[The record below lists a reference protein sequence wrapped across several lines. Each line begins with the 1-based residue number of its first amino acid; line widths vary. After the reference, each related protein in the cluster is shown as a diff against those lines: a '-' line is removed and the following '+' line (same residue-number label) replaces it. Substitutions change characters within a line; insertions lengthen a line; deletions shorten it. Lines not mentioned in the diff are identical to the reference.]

1 MSNPIALHSK
11 PLSNPLDSIATNQ
24 PPAAG
29 QFQQLST
36 QRYEAT
42 NQMPAPAD
50 DAGKKS
56 HLLERSVRQ
65 SDHDS
70 FLTDQESMIKASK
83 QRNESSLHSLQAHKD
98 RFFSLGFRDPL
109 AARTSHRPTQA
120 NTVESLPQAG
130 IQKPAQSGQTPLD
143 SNAATIETTTVAG
156 KNAPDS
162 TTETVVSSSVSN
174 TEHKT
179 DVAKDGTIKKIIAR
193 VRGTSDEP
201 NTRVTTTEIVTKT
214 VTTTT
219 KETLPD
225 QPIAPAPR
233 KAPDDS
239 LAAQEE
245 NTPAPQKK
253 EQTSSHTN
261 LVGLGKIATALEQ
274 GSAPSTS
281 STDLNTLRRESAS
294 SSESAEFHAASS
306 TIIDPDA
313 ENMPPRTRD
322 VTITYGEK
330 NKLYRK
336 AEMSESAPLSKLQ
349 ETIEQEIDEFRKDK
363 RRSRMCIEVGS
374 LLNVEEGQKN
384 GPVYVSFTEPS
395 QGLIKRQ
402 ARTSSTEVARNLVS
416 KLAEEELKVAKEL
429 EAAKAEGGEPGDT
442 PAEDEQRS
450 DQP

>member
-1 MSNPIALHSK
+1 MSDPIALHSK

-24 PPAAG
+24 PPATG

-56 HLLERSVRQ
+56 HLPERSIRQ

-70 FLTDQESMIKASK
+70 FLSDQESMIKVSK

-98 RFFSLGFRDPL
+98 RFFSLGFRAPEP
-109 AARTSHRPTQA
+109 TGHKPTQA
-120 NTVESLPQAG
+120 STVKSLPEAG
-130 IQKPAQSGQTPLD
+130 IPKPAQSGQTQLD
-143 SNAATIETTTVAG
+143 SNAPTVEITTPPS
-156 KNAPDS
+156 KNEPDN
-162 TTETVVSSSVSN
+162 TTETVVTRSVSN

-179 DVAKDGTIKKIIAR
+179 DDSKDGTVRKIIAR
-193 VRGTSDEP
+193 VRGTGGEP

-225 QPIAPAPR
+225 QPISPTPR

-239 LAAQEE
+239 LAAQKE
-245 NTPAPQKK
+245 NTSAPQKK
-253 EQTSSHTN
+253 EQASSHAA
-261 LVGLGKIATALEQ
+261 LPGVGSITPAVEQ
-274 GSAPSTS
+274 PDNAPSAAS
-281 STDLNTLRRESAS
+281 STNLNTLRRESAS
-294 SSESAEFHAASS
+294 STESAEFHAASS

-313 ENMPPRTRD
+313 EDMPKRTRD
-322 VTITYGEK
+322 ITISYGEK

-336 AEMSESAPLSKLQ
+336 AEVSEGAPLSKLQ
-349 ETIEQEIDEFRKDK
+349 ETIENEIDEFRKDK
-363 RRSRMCIEVGS
+363 RRSRMCIEVSS

-395 QGLIKRQ
+395 QKLIKRQ
-402 ARTSSTEVARNLVS
+402 ARTPSSEVARNLVS
-416 KLAEEELKVAKEL
+416 KLAEEELKVTKEL
-429 EAAKAEGGEPGDT
+429 GAAADGEPGDT
-442 PAEDEQRS
+442 NVKDQQKS